1 MSSAKYLSK
10 TNDVNKT
17 QVQEDRSARQQ
28 QVREA
33 TNDIKEETIAMKF
46 VGTNMD
52 QYGIIRSTRNRHSPT
67 TYTLDLSNK
76 NYKTGTLHL
85 NVSDSS
91 TMVMYE
97 EGNMINVLGW
107 ICSKHLVSK
116 RASRS
121 FSPRDK
127 RQ

>member
-1 MSSAKYLSK
+1 M
-10 TNDVNKT
+10 NKT
-17 QVQEDRSARQQ
+17 QVQEDMSARQQ

-33 TNDIKEETIAMKF
+33 TNDSEEETIANKF
-46 VGTNMD
+46 VGTKMD
-52 QYGIIRSTRNRHSPT
+52 QYGIIRSTRNIHSPT

-76 NYKTGTLHL
+76 NYETGTLHP

-116 RASRS
+116 RSSRS
-121 FSPRDK
+121 FVPGEKIQQLKSCLNCMT
-127 RQ
+127 